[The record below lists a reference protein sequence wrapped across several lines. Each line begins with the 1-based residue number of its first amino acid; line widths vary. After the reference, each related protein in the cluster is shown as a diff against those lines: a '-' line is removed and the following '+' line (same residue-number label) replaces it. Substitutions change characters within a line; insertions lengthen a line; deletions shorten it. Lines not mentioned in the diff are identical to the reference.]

1 MIGMTCLALAL
12 LIGLSFQGCATV
24 DIVGVLSET
33 FQLLVVVESLPMRL
47 PDHTLL
53 EEIGLTLYE
62 RKALIALMV
71 FGVADAAALCRE
83 GGVPTSKIY
92 LAMEKLARLGVAQ
105 IQPTRPKLY
114 AALPAD
120 VVADRVVEI
129 ARERAER
136 FAANAPDL
144 RQLFM
149 SLPGRVRDK
158 QTFVDLAFG
167 AESHVKRH
175 LVHLAAARERI
186 LSYMERGDLQ
196 SIDDTVA
203 GGFPILQRIGRNA
216 AEKKVRHQVV
226 FGFSYRNAQRLVDF
240 LRDHRTEIR
249 HLTGVR
255 YSGELGH
262 PFHVVDQ
269 NIVVLPLDHPF
280 VPGGRFASLLIR
292 DADLA
297 RDLAHGF
304 EELWRKAMRSL
315 QEVNFDPRRPQELPS
330 ETS

>member
-1 MIGMTCLALAL
+1 LT
-12 LIGLSFQGCATV
+12 
-24 DIVGVLSET
+24 
-33 FQLLVVVESLPMRL
+33 RL
-47 PDHTLL
+47 PDYAVL
-53 EEIGLTLYE
+53 EEVGLTLYE

-92 LAMEKLARLGVAQ
+92 LAMEKLAGLGLAQ
-105 IQPTRPKLY
+105 IQPTRPKLF
-114 AALPAD
+114 AALPPDA
-120 VVADRVVEI
+120 VADRVIEI

-136 FAANAPDL
+136 FATRAPDL
-144 RQLFM
+144 RELLM
-149 SLPGRVRDK
+149 SLPGRVRGK

-196 SIDDTVA
+196 SVEDAAA
-203 GGFPILQRIGRNA
+203 GGFPILQRIARNA

-226 FGFSYRNAQRLVDF
+226 FGFSYQNAQRLVEF

-262 PFHVVDQ
+262 PFHVVDEDV
-269 NIVVLPLDHPF
+269 VVLPLDHPF
-280 VPGGRFASLLIR
+280 VPEGRFASLLIR
-292 DADLA
+292 DAELA
-297 RDLAHGF
+297 RDLTQGF
-304 EELWRKAMRSL
+304 EELWRKAMRNL
-315 QEVNFDPRRPQELPS
+315 QEINFDPRRSQEHS
-330 ETS
+330 SGA